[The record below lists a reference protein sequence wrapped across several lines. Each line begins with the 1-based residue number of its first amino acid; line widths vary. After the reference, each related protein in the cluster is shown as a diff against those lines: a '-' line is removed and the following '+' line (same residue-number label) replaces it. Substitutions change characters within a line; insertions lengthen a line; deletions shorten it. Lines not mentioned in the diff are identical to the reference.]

1 MPYVLVLCPVSGDL
15 VPSGL
20 KISSLDELD
29 DNPQFLIACLA
40 CGANHVWQKWEAT
53 LTHDGRAVA
62 SREVAS

>member
-1 MPYVLVLCPVSGDL
+1 
-15 VPSGL
+15 L

-29 DNPQFLIACLA
+29 DTPQFLIACLA